1 MNSKILELLYRSF
14 DRELN
19 PNEQHQLEQ
28 ALAGSKELREEKE
41 RIANMR
47 TMISDSSEEK
57 FHPFFAEKVM
67 RRIREEQTQEN
78 FLDSLVH
85 VFRPVA
91 IAATVVLIALMS
103 YNVLKSNEVSVASA
117 FAQPEIT
124 LEQAL
129 DPTLSLALE

>member
-14 DRELN
+14 DEELN

-28 ALAGSKELREEKE
+28 ALALSKELKKEKE
-41 RIANMR
+41 RIAKMR
-47 TMISDSSEEK
+47 TLVSNSGEQT

-67 RRIREEQTQEN
+67 RRIREKQTQEN

-85 VFRPVA
+85 VFRPIA
-91 IAATVVLIALMS
+91 IAATISLIGLMT
-103 YNVLKSNEVSVASA
+103 YNVFKSDDISLASA
-117 FAQPEIT
+117 FAQPEVT
-124 LEQAL
+124 LEHAL

>member
-14 DRELN
+14 DKELN

-28 ALAGSKELREEKE
+28 ALADSKELREEKE
-41 RIANMR
+41 RITNMR
-47 TMISDSSEEK
+47 KMISDSSEEK

-67 RRIREEQTQEN
+67 RRIRAEQTQEN

-103 YNVLKSNEVSVASA
+103 YNVLKSNDVSVASA
-117 FAQPEIT
+117 FAQPEVT
-124 LEQAL
+124 LEHAL

>member
-14 DRELN
+14 DKELN
-19 PNEQHQLEQ
+19 PNEQHQLEK
-28 ALAGSKELREEKE
+28 ALADSKELREEKE

-47 TMISDSSEEK
+47 TMISDSGEHK

-67 RRIREEQTQEN
+67 RRIRAEQTQEN

-103 YNVLKSNEVSVASA
+103 YNVLKSNDVSVASA
-117 FAQPEIT
+117 FAQPEVT
-124 LEQAL
+124 LEHAL